1 MHQKNHFHFDVSAFT
16 TITVDA
22 AIATTRD
29 DLIHGQGEALI
40 ERYDQLAFEVAR
52 WHIVH
57 LLNGGQDEETRLW
70 RQIADFVGHES
81 RVAAID

>member
-1 MHQKNHFHFDVSAFT
+1 MHQKNHSHFDVNAYT
-16 TITVDA
+16 TIPFDA

-29 DLIHGQGEALI
+29 DLIRGQGEALI

-57 LLNGGQDEETRLW
+57 LLNGGQDEEARLW
-70 RQIADFVGHES
+70 RQIADFVDRKS
-81 RVAAID
+81 VV